1 MTAFEEKHNVK
12 QQQMQISIQPHGSD
26 PNLEMSLEGQQCNHI
41 GNQNFDILIFEQD
54 LTFGGLGEPRS
65 AH

>member
-12 QQQMQISIQPHGSD
+12 QQQLQISMQPHGSD
-26 PNLEMSLEGQQCNHI
+26 PNLEMSLAGTTCNHV
-41 GNQNFDILIFEQD
+41 GKYSFEILIFDSD
-54 LTFGGLGEPRS
+54 LVFGGLGEPRS